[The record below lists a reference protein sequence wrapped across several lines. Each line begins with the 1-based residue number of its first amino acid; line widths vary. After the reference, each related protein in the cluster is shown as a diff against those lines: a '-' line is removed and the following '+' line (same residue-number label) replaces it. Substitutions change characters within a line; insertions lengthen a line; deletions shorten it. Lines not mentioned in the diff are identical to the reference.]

1 MSKMKGKLDGIFNEP
16 SASLQ
21 ILLAS
26 KTLNDAELRAEEEEL
41 EDEREERVGEDQ
53 GHGVGDLQG
62 SFFRSCW
69 KKVQYFEI

>member
-1 MSKMKGKLDGIFNEP
+1 MIINGPFLH
-16 SASLQ
+16 

-53 GHGVGDLQG
+53 GHGVGDLRG
-62 SFFRSCW
+62 RICEMM
-69 KKVQYFEI
+69 EIAS

>member
-1 MSKMKGKLDGIFNEP
+1 MKGKLDGIFNES

-53 GHGVGDLQG
+53 GHGVGDL
-62 SFFRSCW
+62 
-69 KKVQYFEI
+69 

>member
-1 MSKMKGKLDGIFNEP
+1 MKGKLDGIFNES

-53 GHGVGDLQG
+53 GHGVGDL
-62 SFFRSCW
+62 RERICEM
-69 KKVQYFEI
+69 KEIAF

>member
-53 GHGVGDLQG
+53 GHGVGDL
-62 SFFRSCW
+62 RERICEM
-69 KKVQYFEI
+69 KEIAF